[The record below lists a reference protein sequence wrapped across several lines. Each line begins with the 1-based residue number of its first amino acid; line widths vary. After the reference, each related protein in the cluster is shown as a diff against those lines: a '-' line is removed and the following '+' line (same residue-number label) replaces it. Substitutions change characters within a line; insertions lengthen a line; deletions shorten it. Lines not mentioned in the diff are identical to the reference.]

1 MKSKYYNQFTKSELA
16 IGYAYMLS
24 ELEALPIHHEI
35 RVLFSDA
42 WEDFKQGKFSYDGAT
57 FVKERSKSTIFE
69 VCAFIHD
76 WRNSNGYV
84 GKKIDKEMFSIM
96 IALNYSQELIFERY
110 LLTRLTFINVIRH
123 IILGTYKQQLPI
135 NIYKL

>member
-1 MKSKYYNQFTKSELA
+1 MKSKYYNQFTKSEIA

-24 ELEALPIHHEI
+24 EIENLPIHHEI
-35 RVLFSDA
+35 RGLLSQT
-42 WEDFKQGKFSYDGAT
+42 WEDFKVGKFSYDGAT

-84 GKKIDKEMFSIM
+84 GRKIDREFFDIM
-96 IALNYSQELIFERY
+96 ITLDYSFDLIIKRY

-123 IILGTYKQQLPI
+123 KILGTYKQQLPI
-135 NIYKL
+135 NIYRL